1 MQKTDRTKPVL
12 VTGATG
18 YVAGWLVKKLLE
30 EGLCVHAAVRDPENK
45 EKLKFLDDLAAKS
58 KGSILYFKS
67 DLLQEGS
74 YAEAMKGCELVFHTA
89 SPFILEVKDPQKELV
104 DPAKL
109 GTRNVLEEANR
120 CQSVKRVVLTSSV
133 AAIYGDN
140 IDLEK
145 TPDGI
150 FTEEIWNSTS
160 SLEHMAYSYSKTL
173 AEKEAWKIGKEQS
186 RWDLVVINPSLVMG
200 PAVNPTGVSSES
212 FRLIRQFGDGSL
224 KTGVPKMGLGIV
236 DVRDL
241 AQAHFRAGFAS
252 KAQGRY
258 IISGHNTWY
267 IDLARTLQARYG
279 SSYPIPKREMPK
291 WMIWLMGPMINK
303 AITRKFTARNIGYA
317 WLGDNSKSIRELGLS
332 YRPLSE
338 SVEDMFQ
345 QLIDNHL
352 I

>member
-1 MQKTDRTKPVL
+1 MRKIDRTKPVL
-12 VTGATG
+12 VTGASG

-30 EGLCVHAAVRDPENK
+30 EGLTVHAAVRDPQNK

-58 KGSILYFKS
+58 KGNILYFKS
-67 DLLQEGS
+67 DLLREGS

-89 SPFILEVKDPQKELV
+89 SPFTMDVKDPQKELV

-120 CQSVKRVVLTSSV
+120 CESVKRVVLTSSI
-133 AAIYGDN
+133 AAINGDN
-140 IDLEK
+140 IDLQK
-145 TPDGI
+145 TPKGI
-150 FTEEIWNSTS
+150 FTEEIWNTTS
-160 SLEHMAYSYSKTL
+160 SLEHMAYSYSKTQ
-173 AEKEAWKIGKEQS
+173 AEKEAWKISKEQT

-200 PAVNPTGVSSES
+200 PAVNPSGVSSES
-212 FRLIRQFGDGSL
+212 FKLIKQFGDGSL
-224 KTGVPKMGLGIV
+224 KTGVPKMGWGIV

-241 AQAHFRAGFAS
+241 AQAHFQAGFLPE
-252 KAQGRY
+252 AQGRH

-267 IDLARTLQARYG
+267 IELAKALQSKYA

-303 AITRKFTARNIGYA
+303 AITRKFITRNIGYP
-317 WLGDNSKSIRELGLS
+317 WVGDNSKSIRELGMN

-338 SVEDMFQ
+338 SVQDMFQ
-345 QLIDNHL
+345 QLIDNKIL
-352 I
+352 